1 MIVLIKPILMAFL
14 SSSAVK
20 ELVIQLLE
28 AYAES
33 TDNTI
38 DDKAV
43 ELIKKNLFPG
53 GQMASTAN
61 RTKLKSNKTEKKGKF
76 PKIAGLLSG
85 TKAQCIN
92 RLEKLTSKSQVG
104 YGTPEHTA
112 ACNKLSNHI
121 KTAF

>member
-1 MIVLIKPILMAFL
+1 MEHQPIQKEKMIVLIKPILMAFL

-53 GQMASTAN
+53 
-61 RTKLKSNKTEKKGKF
+61 TKD
-76 PKIAGLLSG
+76 
-85 TKAQCIN
+85 
-92 RLEKLTSKSQVG
+92 
-104 YGTPEHTA
+104 
-112 ACNKLSNHI
+112 
-121 KTAF
+121 

>member
-1 MIVLIKPILMAFL
+1 MHNNTFIHFSKKHHNITMIVLIKPILMAFL

-53 GQMASTAN
+53 
-61 RTKLKSNKTEKKGKF
+61 TKE
-76 PKIAGLLSG
+76 
-85 TKAQCIN
+85 
-92 RLEKLTSKSQVG
+92 
-104 YGTPEHTA
+104 
-112 ACNKLSNHI
+112 
-121 KTAF
+121 